1 MPKQIKEKY
10 KEFGEEGTYSTYVA
24 LVTLLPLV
32 ININIDN
39 PVDTQCTS

>member
-10 KEFGEEGTYSTYVA
+10 KEFGEEGTYMYVA

-32 ININIDN
+32 IRNNKY
-39 PVDTQCTS
+39 